1 MSQSEGL
8 STVAAVPR
16 WVMAQSVPV
25 QALLLAVGVVV
36 ISAASK
42 ISVPMAPVPV
52 TMQTFAVT
60 LAGGL
65 LGWRLGGL
73 CLIVYLIAGAAGLPI
88 FSGNVSGL
96 AKLTG
101 PSAGYLFAF
110 PLAAAAIG
118 ALVESGWV
126 RASLVRLCAVMLLG
140 SAICIV
146 VGAAWLGVTMG
157 AETALTKGVLPFLP
171 GAAMKSLLAAL
182 CLKVAATAFHH

>member
-1 MSQSEGL
+1 MSQSGAV
-8 STVAAVPR
+8 SGAAALPR
-16 WVMAQSVPV
+16 WVTAQSVPV
-25 QALLLAVGVVV
+25 QALLLVLGGIV

-42 ISVPMAPVPV
+42 VSVPMNPVPV
-52 TMQTFAVT
+52 TLQTFAVT

-73 CLIVYLIAGAAGLPI
+73 CLIVYLAAGAAGLPI

-96 AKLTG
+96 EKLTG

-110 PLAAAAIG
+110 PLAAATIG
-118 ALVESGWV
+118 ALVESGWA

-146 VGAAWLGVTMG
+146 VGAVWLGITMG

-182 CLKVAATAFHH
+182 CLKVAATAFRR